1 MSLVNQEIV
10 KQMTQRIVECFAPRK
25 IIAFGSWARGEV
37 TPDSDIDFLV
47 IMPYGDSKRDCQVAI
62 RRELKDFRIPK
73 DIIVATDEEIAQKS
87 INGYIYKAALSEG
100 VVLYER

>member
-1 MSLVNQEIV
+1 MVNQEIV
-10 KQMTQRIVECFAPRK
+10 KQMTQRIVECFAPHK